1 VVGDQSFRQNSQKI
15 SAVSLVAS
23 SILVP
28 TFASANNLTAFQN
41 FQQGIV
47 QTFTQGFGPD
57 YVGERITEL
66 NFYAQDD
73 FRVTRNLTLNL
84 GARIERVGSPNEVNN
99 LIPPDYKSNAYVD
112 PRFGFAFSPTFSNS
126 FLKKLTGGSGNTV
139 FRGGFGL
146 FHGRI
151 YESIYSQIGASSRF
165 NPPNAA
171 TLSFSNPNEEVANPT
186 GGFVFRPGPPTS
198 QASLTYS
205 DPNLHMPYTEQWNFT
220 IERQL
225 PWRSAVQV
233 SYVGNRGIGLLFYNW
248 GNRAQFLVVSTQ
260 PASYGGTAQGIF
272 TGTLFNQIDPNLFD
286 SNPPPGMIS
295 LTQPRTA
302 ARRANGTYGSYLVVS
317 NAAWSYYDSLQLTY
331 TQRAYKGLNMQ
342 VNYTWSKNID
352 TGSEATSSGTGDIN
366 AAISQTQGMA
376 SLRGYSCL
384 AQPQRLVFSYV
395 YDLPM
400 FRAQKGLVG
409 RVLGGW
415 QLAGNTTFASGNP
428 FTVLL
433 GYDLNGDG
441 IGGDRPFLNDPNVL
455 GRSVSNARID
465 PATGVQFAQ
474 DALPLS
480 AFSPTAAQAAAKQW
494 PWFPGSGLV
503 GSLGRNTFWA
513 AGQNNWDFSIIKDVH
528 IAERHHLQFRT
539 EMYNL
544 TNRVQF
550 DLPAFVTVVDTSVP
564 GYQLNPNLGRITNQR
579 NGARNMLMMLK
590 YSF

>member
-1 VVGDQSFRQNSQKI
+1 
-15 SAVSLVAS
+15 
-23 SILVP
+23 
-28 TFASANNLTAFQN
+28 
-41 FQQGIV
+41 
-47 QTFTQGFGPD
+47 
-57 YVGERITEL
+57 
-66 NFYAQDD
+66 
-73 FRVTRNLTLNL
+73 
-84 GARIERVGSPNEVNN
+84 
-99 LIPPDYKSNAYVD
+99 
-112 PRFGFAFSPTFSNS
+112 
-126 FLKKLTGGSGNTV
+126 
-139 FRGGFGL
+139 
-146 FHGRI
+146 
-151 YESIYSQIGASSRF
+151 
-165 NPPNAA
+165 
-171 TLSFSNPNEEVANPT
+171 
-186 GGFVFRPGPPTS
+186 
-198 QASLTYS
+198 
-205 DPNLHMPYTEQWNFT
+205 
-220 IERQL
+220 
-225 PWRSAVQV
+225 
-233 SYVGNRGIGLLFYNW
+233 
-248 GNRAQFLVVSTQ
+248 
-260 PASYGGTAQGIF
+260 
-272 TGTLFNQIDPNLFD
+272 
-286 SNPPPGMIS
+286 

-317 NAAWSYYDSLQLTY
+317 NAAWSYYDALQLTY

-376 SLRGYSCL
+376 SLRGYSRL

-395 YDLPM
+395 YDLPL
-400 FRAQKGLVG
+400 FKGQKGIIG

-428 FTVLL
+428 FTVLF

-441 IGGDRPFLNDPNVL
+441 IGGDRPFLNDPSVL

-465 PATGVQFAQ
+465 PTTGVQFAQ
-474 DALPLS
+474 EALPLS

-564 GYQLNPNLGRITNQR
+564 GYQLNPNLGRITAQR
-579 NGARNMLMMLK
+579 NGVRNMLMMLK